1 MPCKALAHTHKWVE
15 CEEESAGFTTGL
27 PMTLCHSK
35 SWVLSRWVLT
45 NPMRMEGE
53 EGKGKD
59 V

>member
-1 MPCKALAHTHKWVE
+1 MRGGE
-15 CEEESAGFTTGL
+15 CGFTTGL

-45 NPMRMEGE
+45 NPMGMEGE

-59 V
+59 VWNE